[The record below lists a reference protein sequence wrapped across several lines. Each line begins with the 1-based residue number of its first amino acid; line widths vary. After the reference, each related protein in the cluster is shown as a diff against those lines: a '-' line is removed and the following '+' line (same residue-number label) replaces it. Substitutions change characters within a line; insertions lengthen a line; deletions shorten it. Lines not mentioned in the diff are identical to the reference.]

1 MSAPQGPNPPHGS
14 PPGNPADQPAWGQQP
29 PGGWGQQPQDGRPGE
44 DPEETRAVPTGPETR
59 AVPTQG
65 PGNEP
70 PPQPGQFAG
79 PHKQHTETV
88 PGMPAQHT
96 ETMPG
101 MAPYGQPPQPGQ
113 PQPGLPP
120 YGQPYPGQPPYGQ
133 PQQFGQPP
141 YGRPQQGPQQPY
153 GSPQPGGPQQFGS
166 PGWGQQQPTQQW
178 AGQQQPGGP
187 QQWGQG
193 RPPAPAPAGK
203 SGVKRLLLPIVGG
216 VVVIAVVAVLGF
228 VWPGFFVSKVFDQ
241 AALQDGVQRVL
252 AQNYNLDVSAVQCDE
267 GIRVAEGTSF
277 ECQATVD
284 GAPVKVPVTI
294 TSSDGAYEVGRPA

>member
-1 MSAPQGPNPPHGS
+1 
-14 PPGNPADQPAWGQQP
+14 
-29 PGGWGQQPQDGRPGE
+29 
-44 DPEETRAVPTGPETR
+44 
-59 AVPTQG
+59 VPTQG

-70 PPQPGQFAG
+70 PPQPAQFGG
-79 PHKQHTETV
+79 PHKQYTETV

-120 YGQPYPGQPPYGQ
+120 YGQPHPGQPPYGQ

-141 YGRPQQGPQQPY
+141 YGRPQQGQQQPY
-153 GSPQPGGPQQFGS
+153 ASPQPGGPQQFGS

-178 AGQQQPGGP
+178 AGQQP
-187 QQWGQG
+187 WGQG
-193 RPPAPAPAGK
+193 RPPAPDPAGK
-203 SGVKRLLLPIVGG
+203 SGVKRLLLPILGG
-216 VVVIAVVAVLGF
+216 VVVVVVIAVLGF
-228 VWPGFFVSKVFDQ
+228 VWPGYFVSKVFDQ

-252 AQNYNLDVSAVQCDE
+252 TQNYNLDVSAVQCDQ
-267 GIRVAEGTSF
+267 GVRVAEGTSF
-277 ECQATVD
+277 ECRATVD
-284 GAPVKVPVTI
+284 GAPVKVPITI

>member
-1 MSAPQGPNPPHGS
+1 M
-14 PPGNPADQPAWGQQP
+14 
-29 PGGWGQQPQDGRPGE
+29 
-44 DPEETRAVPTGPETR
+44 
-59 AVPTQG
+59 PTQG

-70 PPQPGQFAG
+70 PPQPGQFAS

-88 PGMPAQHT
+88 PGMPAQHS

-101 MAPYGQPPQPGQ
+101 MAPYGQPPQP
-113 PQPGLPP
+113 QPGLPP
-120 YGQPYPGQPPYGQ
+120 YGQPHPGQPPYGQ

-153 GSPQPGGPQQFGS
+153 GGPQPGGPQQFGS
-166 PGWGQQQPTQQW
+166 PGWGQQPTQQW
-178 AGQQQPGGP
+178 AGQQPAGQQP
-187 QQWGQG
+187 WGQA

-203 SGVKRLLLPIVGG
+203 SGAKRLLLPIIGG
-216 VVVIAVVAVLGF
+216 VVVIAVIAVLGF

-252 AQNYNLDVSAVQCDE
+252 AQNYNLDVSAVQCDA
-267 GIRVAEGTSF
+267 GIRVSEGTSF

-284 GAPVKVPVTI
+284 GATVKVPITI
-294 TSSDGAYEVGRPA
+294 TSPDGAYEVGRPA